1 MYKIIMSDKKVGKII
16 AGALLLAAGAVLMIY
31 TFNRGWCF
39 SKITLHRSENSVYVG
54 GVFGKDKI
62 ARLSEVRS
70 FKAKPVYQ
78 KSLFAPQGSLC
89 YNLEMTKHSGEKTE
103 VFPFCSPS
111 PEDIKTLAKNAGDFL
126 SKPNA
131 VVFGGWLFSLANTI
145 WFLVGAF
152 AAVAGYLLVKRASLM

>member
-1 MYKIIMSDKKVGKII
+1 MYKIIMADKKVEKII

-39 SKITLHRSENSVYVG
+39 SKITLHRIENSVYVG
-54 GVFGKDKI
+54 GVFSKDKI

-70 FKAKPVYQ
+70 FKAKPAYQ

-111 PEDIKTLAKNAGDFL
+111 PEDIKTLAKNAGDFI
-126 SKPNA
+126 SKPNTM
-131 VVFGGWLFSLANTI
+131 VFGGWLFSLTNTI
-145 WFLVGAF
+145 CFLVGAL
-152 AAVAGYLLVKRASLM
+152 AAFAGYLLVKRSFFM

>member
-1 MYKIIMSDKKVGKII
+1 MYKIIMADKKVEKII

-111 PEDIKTLAKNAGDFL
+111 SEDIKTIAKNAGDFM
-126 SKPNA
+126 SKPN
-131 VVFGGWLFSLANTI
+131 VMVFGAWLFSLANTI

-152 AAVAGYLLVKRASLM
+152 AAFAGYLLVKRSFLM